1 MIALL
6 LPFQF
11 VMPFISFTCLIAE
24 SRIYSTIKVARIGLS
39 VGLQRA
45 GHA

>member
-24 SRIYSTIKVARIGLS
+24 SRIYSTIKVARIGPICGIAKS
-39 VGLQRA
+39 
-45 GHA
+45 